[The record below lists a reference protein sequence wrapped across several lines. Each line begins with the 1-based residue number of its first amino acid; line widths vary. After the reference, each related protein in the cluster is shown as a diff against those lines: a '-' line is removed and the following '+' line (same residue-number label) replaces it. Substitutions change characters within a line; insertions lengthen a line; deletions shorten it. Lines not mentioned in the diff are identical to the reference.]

1 MEERHI
7 SLSMPASPSSLSDAS
22 GHDGYIQDS
31 RPLPTA
37 QNEDGDDNSDVPTAA
52 DVSETDKEKDTEDSN
67 GDGGSDGNSPD
78 EDSNGNSHD
87 EDNEDDIGSP
97 VVRSYFELMEPVVKN
112 DTAAASIQLKCTK
125 TASAPASIG
134 FRSKSVEWTLYPH
147 GLDAT
152 KDYEL
157 VIGISA
163 KRLRIVD
170 IEDIVVTANGVEE
183 RVEQESYKDEV
194 IDGTEVMRWKL
205 ATPKSVQNNNRM
217 EMRVSFALKLKPMP
231 APLET
236 ETFNLYYTE
245 LHAVGASNLSMDPFV
260 RVLRPLYDRVL
271 DIRRDGAD
279 EAIPYA
285 ISESGDY
292 LVTYRNAIELWDLTN
307 SGLSEPLDSY
317 PINISDADLEHL
329 SLSISW
335 DGSQIAMSGKRSLFK
350 LYEYNRSK
358 SMLEES
364 TKAKTI
370 DFTAF
375 GGQASF
381 HAGTESQRRCLEDEI
396 FVTVDLNTVG
406 IYSVYGAWRYL
417 RTIPHTSSV
426 VSKLVW
432 HAQSITQGIGNRIQG
447 RHFIC
452 RNIDSSNLTGSRTKS
467 ILIWNLDSGR
477 LVNTIKAA
485 GSVFYDT
492 EFLSSDA
499 SLLLEEVDGVM
510 TSFCSRTGVRLAT
523 AGHQLRSA
531 VPVKGSNSLFHT
543 SDGFIRSGVD
553 LAPIYPSCKLPESAT
568 VLSIFKEGES
578 FNAYVEDRFSI
589 YRQTWKSSPCNAV
602 CLANLRAVRE
612 DVWSF
617 VDFESG
623 LEFSVEDKMETAR
636 RSLQLVISDLTQQ
649 DESRKTILDSLRRDY
664 KTEVTFSPK
673 DRVLIVKGETL
684 TWIYEMPRRYSDD
697 VLLVAIQ
704 DPEVQH
710 WTCVHDRSYFR
721 FHPDFLSLSQL
732 KDAQCEGV
740 TSVLAWRYHWYS
752 VISHNPRFLTYL
764 NRHINPRDGWGVEDG
779 TQMANNEST
788 IERLCYDWFSDSDDL
803 SPLLEQ
809 VLGLSECQWV
819 PSSKIEFN
827 PIKYFLLTSKALP
840 DAKAMFHFLSGYC
853 HGRAIS
859 EQNLIF
865 LSPVAACLPAL
876 LDPDQ
881 PHYKTAMLALR
892 KMAFFPVPVRS
903 VIIERHA
910 MIHPPEFRVKF
921 WTPNPRKLFQCREP
935 ILQLESSRASV
946 VRMDPTWK
954 SFRDEIFAATFNMIW
969 TDKNEPHAPSDTS
982 HPAGMCPS
990 VFYWIRMTPFVI
1002 RYKLNPRIE
1011 KTVKC
1016 HKFPLDALDNPALC
1030 ALILYKWSTLGFYIW
1045 LSRFT
1050 FQCILYT
1057 LVVVMVFF
1065 QVYAPTHNSLTVL
1078 SGIIAVMS
1086 STFLLLELPHLL
1098 HSPMKYLRSMPY
1110 NFVDIAVFAFP
1121 LGGCINQ
1128 FYLGS
1133 TINEDNILN
1142 PRGPNSWV
1150 FSFSILVIALH
1161 LLLQL
1166 CVNRTLCRFVTAML
1180 RIFNRIRSVF
1190 IIFLIGQLAFTT
1202 ALLHLLRGCV
1212 QEPCADLTTTGF
1224 PGNFYL
1230 AFSATFFFMVG
1241 KFEPIDDAFT
1251 EPNWA
1256 FHTMMIA
1263 YLIFTVIL
1271 MLNVLIVLINSGY
1284 DESDTTWELVWLQ
1297 NQLLYIE
1304 SAENLSHFIPGLREN
1319 FDIFPQEIYYC
1330 LSETK
1335 IQT

>member
-22 GHDGYIQDS
+22 GHNGYIQDS
-31 RPLPTA
+31 RLLPTA

-52 DVSETDKEKDTEDSN
+52 DISESDKDKDTEDSN
-67 GDGGSDGNSPD
+67 GDGDSDGNNPD
-78 EDSNGNSHD
+78 EDSNDNSHD
-87 EDNEDDIGSP
+87 ENNEDDIGSP
-97 VVRSYFELMEPVVKN
+97 GPGLDKRK
-112 DTAAASIQLKCTK
+112 K
-125 TASAPASIG
+125 IG
-134 FRSKSVEWTLYPH
+134 TDLCEWHQTWTLYPH

-163 KRLRIVD
+163 RRLRIVD
-170 IEDIVVTANGVEE
+170 IEDIVVTVNGVEE
-183 RVEQESYKDEV
+183 RVEQESHKDEV
-194 IDGTEVMRWKL
+194 LDGTEVLRWKL
-205 ATPKSVQNNNRM
+205 GTPKSVQDNNKM

-231 APLET
+231 TPLET

-245 LHAVGASNLSMDPFV
+245 LHAVGASNSGTDPFV

-271 DIRRDGAD
+271 DIRKDGAD

-292 LVTYRNAIELWDLTN
+292 IVTYRNAIELWDLTN
-307 SGLSEPLDSY
+307 SGLSAPLDSY
-317 PINISDADLEHL
+317 PINISDADLEHF

-335 DGSQIAMSGKRSLFK
+335 DGSQIAMSGKRSIFK
-350 LYEYNRSK
+350 LYEYNRPK
-358 SMLEES
+358 SMLEVS

-375 GGQASF
+375 GGRGSF
-381 HAGTESQRRCLEDEI
+381 HTGAGSQKQCREDEI

-406 IYSVYGAWRYL
+406 IYSVYGAWKYL

-432 HAQSITQGIGNRIQG
+432 HAQSITQCIGNRIQG

-452 RNIDSSNLTGSRTKS
+452 RNIDSGNLTESRTKS

-477 LVNTIKAA
+477 LVNTIKAT

-499 SLLLEEVDGVM
+499 SLLLEEVDGMM

-523 AGHQLRSA
+523 AGRQLRSA

-543 SDGFIRSGVD
+543 GDGFIRSGVD

-568 VLSIFKEGES
+568 VLSISKEGES
-578 FNAYVEDRFSI
+578 FKAFVEDRFSI
-589 YRQTWKSSPCNAV
+589 YRQTCKSSPCNTA
-602 CLANLRAVRE
+602 CIANLRAVRE
-612 DVWSF
+612 NVWSF

-623 LEFSVEDKMETAR
+623 LEFSVEDNKETAH

-649 DESRKTILDSLRRDY
+649 DGSRKTILDSLRRDY
-664 KTEVTFSPK
+664 KTE
-673 DRVLIVKGETL
+673 
-684 TWIYEMPRRYSDD
+684 
-697 VLLVAIQ
+697 
-704 DPEVQH
+704 
-710 WTCVHDRSYFR
+710 
-721 FHPDFLSLSQL
+721 L
-732 KDAQCEGV
+732 KDAQCTGV

-752 VISHNPRFLTYL
+752 VISRNPRFLKYL

-819 PSSKIEFN
+819 PSSKMEFN

-840 DAKAMFHFLSGYC
+840 DAKAMFHFLSDYC
-853 HGRAIS
+853 YGKAKS

-865 LSPVAACLPAL
+865 LSPIAACLPAL

-881 PHYKTAMLALR
+881 PHYKTAILSLR

-946 VRMDPTWK
+946 VRMDPTWN

-969 TDKNEPHAPSDTS
+969 TDKNKPHAPNDTS

-990 VFYWIRMTPFVI
+990 VFYWIRMTPFVM

-1065 QVYAPTHNSLTVL
+1065 QVYAPTHYSLTVL

-1133 TINEDNILN
+1133 TINEDNKLN

-1161 LLLQL
+1161 L
-1166 CVNRTLCRFVTAML
+1166 
-1180 RIFNRIRSVF
+1180 
-1190 IIFLIGQLAFTT
+1190 
-1202 ALLHLLRGCV
+1202 
-1212 QEPCADLTTTGF
+1212 
-1224 PGNFYL
+1224 
-1230 AFSATFFFMVG
+1230 VG

-1251 EPNWA
+1251 ELNWA

-1304 SAENLSHFIPGLREN
+1304 SAENLSHFIPGT
-1319 FDIFPQEIYYC
+1319 F
-1330 LSETK
+1330 
-1335 IQT
+1335 